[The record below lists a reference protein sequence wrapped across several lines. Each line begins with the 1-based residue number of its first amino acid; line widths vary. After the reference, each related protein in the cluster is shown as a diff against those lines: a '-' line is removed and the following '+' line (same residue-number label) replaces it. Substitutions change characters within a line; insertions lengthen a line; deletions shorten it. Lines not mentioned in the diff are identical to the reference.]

1 MVFSTPAPKVIPASA
16 EASCMVTSRHGSRVP
31 ALALAVGEATALVL
45 GEGLLVG
52 ELPHAALKTIATMAV
67 KVRLLR
73 RIPALQTAKDRTNS
87 ATLKQPKPRFAPY
100 VRRFPS

>member
-1 MVFSTPAPKVIPASA
+1 
-16 EASCMVTSRHGSRVP
+16 MVTSRHGSRVP
-31 ALALAVGEATALVL
+31 ALALAVGEATALEVF

-73 RIPALQTAKDRTNS
+73 RIPALQTANDRTNS
-87 ATLKQPKPRFAPY
+87 ATLKQPKPASALLGADISGLKLTEF
-100 VRRFPS
+100 V